1 MKTYIAMENKRI
13 KKQVYWFN
21 IYRIKNNNLIYI
33 WEWQM
38 HYWLTPWPLTEVM
51 KKLIELKEIPEQ
63 KESYYEHI
71 DLKDRNFTITFYW
84 IDFAWFNL

>member
-13 KKQVYWFN
+13 KKGIYWFN
-21 IYRIKNNNLIYI
+21 IYRIKNNKLIYI

-51 KKLIELKEIPEQ
+51 KKLIELKEIPKQE
-63 KESYYEHI
+63 ESYYEHL
-71 DLKDRNFTITFYW
+71 DPKDRKFTITFYHL
-84 IDFAWFNL
+84 DVSLFKL